1 MTTIFELLGT
11 LKIQGADDFVRQLK
25 DADNQGKT
33 VSNNFDQY
41 FGRIA
46 KVVAAAFSTTQII
59 RFTKS
64 LVEASAQV
72 SALNAQFSAT
82 FSEVSTAATKMFNE
96 VASGTGVMATR
107 LRTAGTKAF
116 SQFKGAGLDANAALA
131 QTERYLNLAADAAA
145 YYDISLEDADT
156 RLRSFIRG
164 NVEAGD
170 MIGLFTSETQRNSK
184 ALELYGVKW
193 LELNEEQR
201 QMVMLDVAEQI
212 YSQSGA
218 LGQASRE
225 ADQYANVTGNLAENW
240 LQFKAALGQP
250 LLEAM
255 IPIMQT
261 LGGLMQNMVGWIQN
275 NREEFD
281 ALVRVL
287 TIVIGT
293 IGTYVTTVATMSIVR
308 TVTTWIKNWTTAQL
322 LLNGAIKA
330 NPVGLFAA
338 ALAALVVTLTT
349 TQTATEDLVD
359 VTNDLNRINED
370 YNQTVES
377 LTGDTEDLTIA
388 ERELLEL
395 RKELLETESYE
406 AVFKLADAYDEASKR
421 AKDLENN
428 AKLSE
433 ASKAAYEFANANR
446 DNLDAIV
453 AEIERVQTVMGKFT
467 AVDPDVQ
474 ERNERYLIEL
484 QNAFGYLYNSGVEK
498 FGEAY
503 ENVLKRVNEDTKAL
517 ATETDTLQSSII
529 SVAQAVN
536 SGINVDFLIPNHK
549 ELYDEIMATAAEMAQ
564 AVDDGL
570 DGEGGSGGSGGSGST
585 ETENKIQG
593 IIKTMNQAITSAEEM
608 SKAFDDY
615 DLDSEKLTIYKSA
628 LESLFDENLKI
639 DDSRV
644 QEILAS
650 IEELD
655 LGITGT
661 AEDIAEVMDDLENQM
676 SLNEALGNL
685 MGDDFDV
692 TEENIRALTNAFSD
706 LFSLGL
712 REGSEEL
719 DYVISKLNELNASG
733 ETVDEVTE
741 ALNDMNREIANAE
754 TMHDLLGDSYDLN
767 AEKLRIYR
775 SALEEFISMDLDG
788 VDDIIQEIIDKIDE
802 LDDGA
807 EVATKSIGDILNE
820 VNRIF
825 TSMSSS
831 IMDIVDASL
840 DLVDNA
846 LEEEINALEEKY
858 EEIKELNEAAIEDAE
873 EKSED
878 HQDKLAED
886 LYEGR
891 ISYKQYTDSIKADE
905 KALADFKQQKADEEA
920 AVEEELAAKKNE
932 LEKKQFEANKGTEIA
947 NVWINAASG
956 IMKAYAQ
963 SGWILGSVQA
973 ALITAA
979 AGVQTAAISAQQY
992 VPALAQGGV
1001 VDGPT
1006 HALIGE
1012 DGPEAVVPLKNNTE
1026 WTRNVADALAPA
1038 LGSGNDSALRQ
1049 EVNTLRQMVADFYA
1063 WVRDGNLQVIMDG
1076 QIVGRLVS
1084 PYVNAEFGN
1093 NSRLRARG
1101 I

>member
-11 LKIQGADDFVRQLK
+11 LKIQGADEFVRQLK

-261 LGGLMQNMVGWIQN
+261 LGGLMQNMVGWIQD

-359 VTNDLNRINED
+359 VTDDLNRINED
-370 YNQTVES
+370 YNLTVDSLTTDTNELTDAERSLYEIRRKLLENEAYQTV
-377 LTGDTEDLTIA
+377 LD
-388 ERELLEL
+388 
-395 RKELLETESYE
+395 
-406 AVFKLADAYDEASKR
+406 LADAYDR
-421 AKDLENN
+421 AK
-428 AKLSE
+428 
-433 ASKAAYEFANANR
+433 ASVEEFERANKINQRSFDAFSFVNAN
-446 DNLDAIV
+446 LDDLSV
-453 AEIERVQTVMGKFT
+453 AERELERVQNTLKNFS
-467 AVDPDVQ
+467 AVDEGDRAADLSYVS
-474 ERNERYLIEL
+474 EL
-484 QNAFGYLYNSGVEK
+484 QRALDLAKSGDIEK
-498 FGEAY
+498 FGEQMEIAF
-503 ENVLKRVNEDTKAL
+503 ERMNEAGADL
-517 ATETDTLQSSII
+517 NGELETIQSSII

-655 LGITGT
+655 LGLTGT
-661 AEDIAEVMDDLENQM
+661 AEDVAEVMDDLENQM
-676 SLNEALGNL
+676 SLNEAFGNL
-685 MGDDFDV
+685 MGDDFNV
-692 TEENIRALTNAFSD
+692 TEENIRALTNAFGD

-873 EKSED
+873 EKSGD

-1076 QIVGRLVS
+1076 QVVGRLVS

>member
-11 LKIQGADDFVRQLK
+11 LKIQGASEFANQLK
-25 DADNQGKT
+25 QVDSQGKT
-33 VSNNFDQY
+33 TSNNIDKY
-41 FGRIA
+41 FSRIA
-46 KVVAAAFSTTQII
+46 KTVATAFSTTQII

-261 LGGLMQNMVGWIQN
+261 LGGLMQNMVGWIQD

-370 YNQTVES
+370 YNLTVDSLTTDTNELTDAERSLYEIRKKLLENEAYQTV
-377 LTGDTEDLTIA
+377 LD
-388 ERELLEL
+388 
-395 RKELLETESYE
+395 
-406 AVFKLADAYDEASKR
+406 LADAYDR
-421 AKDLENN
+421 AK
-428 AKLSE
+428 
-433 ASKAAYEFANANR
+433 ASIEEFERANKINQRSFDAFSFVNAN
-446 DNLDAIV
+446 LDDLSV
-453 AEIERVQTVMGKFT
+453 VERELERVQNTLKNFS
-467 AVDPDVQ
+467 AVDEGDRAADLSYVS
-474 ERNERYLIEL
+474 EL
-484 QNAFGYLYNSGVEK
+484 QRALDLAKSGDIEK
-498 FGEAY
+498 FGEQMEIAF
-503 ENVLKRVNEDTKAL
+503 ERMNEAGADL
-517 ATETDTLQSSII
+517 NGELETIQSSII

-549 ELYDEIMATAAEMAQ
+549 ELYDEIMATAEELAQ

-570 DGEGGSGGSGGSGST
+570 SGGGGGSGGGGST
-585 ETENKIQG
+585 ETENKIQD

-608 SKAFDDY
+608 SKAFSDI
-615 DLDSEKLTIYKSA
+615 DLDSEKLDIYKSA
-628 LESLFDENLKI
+628 LQSLFDEGLKI
-639 DDSRV
+639 EDSQV
-644 QEILAS
+644 QDILAK
-650 IEELD
+650 IDELD
-655 LGITGT
+655 IGLTGT
-661 AEDIAEVMDDLENQM
+661 AEDIAEVMSNLQTELDLAN
-676 SLNEALGNL
+676 AFGNL
-685 MGDDFDV
+685 LGDDYDV
-692 TEENIRALTNAFSD
+692 DAEKIRALTNAFGE
-706 LFSLGL
+706 LYGLGL
-712 REGSEEL
+712 REGAEEI
-719 DYVISKLNELNASG
+719 DYVISALDELNSKTG
-733 ETVDEVTE
+733 ESVSEFDE
-741 ALNDMNREIANAE
+741 AYAKMNADLSNAE
-754 TMHDLLGDSYDLN
+754 TMHNILGDSYDIN
-767 AEKLRIYR
+767 AEKLRIYQ
-775 SALEEFISMDLDG
+775 SALETFVSLGLDESNAT
-788 VDDIIQEIIDKIDE
+788 IQELKENIDKLSE
-802 LDDGA
+802 GA
-807 EVATKSIGDILNE
+807 EDPIASIEDVLSE
-820 VNRIF
+820 VNSVFGQI
-825 TSMSSS
+825 SSNV
-831 IMDIVDASL
+831 MDIVEGSL
-840 DLVDNA
+840 DLLDNA
-846 LEEEINALEEKY
+846 LEEEIAVLEEKY
-858 EEIKELNEAAIEDAE
+858 EEMKELNEEAIEDAE
-873 EKSED
+873 KASES
-878 HQDKLAED
+878 HQEKLAQD

-891 ISYKQYTDSIKADE
+891 ISYKQYSDAIKQNE
-905 KALADFKQQKADEEA
+905 QNLANFKEQKADEEA
-920 AVEEELAAKKNE
+920 AKEQELAQKKDE
-932 LEKKQFEANKGTEIA
+932 LGRKQFEANKATSIA
-947 NVWINAASG
+947 QVWINAASATMRAFSENFWPVALG
-956 IMKAYAQ
+956 IT
-963 SGWILGSVQA
+963 
-973 ALITAA
+973 ALIMTN
-979 AGVQTAAISAQQY
+979 AGIQTGVIASQKY
-992 VPALAQGGV
+992 VPALAKGGV
-1001 VDGPT
+1001 VDRPT
-1006 HALIGE
+1006 LSLIGE
-1012 DGPEAVVPLKNNTE
+1012 AGPEAVVPLRNNTE
-1026 WTRNVADALAPA
+1026 WTGEVASALAPA
-1038 LGSGNDSALRQ
+1038 LNGMGDNALRQ
-1049 EVNTLRQMVADFYA
+1049 EVNVLRQMIAEHFA
-1063 WVRDGNLQVIMDG
+1063 WLRAGNIRVMMDG
-1076 QIVGRLVS
+1076 QVVGRLVS
-1084 PYVNAEFGN
+1084 PYVDADMGR

-1101 I
+1101 V

>member
-11 LKIQGADDFVRQLK
+11 LKIQGADEFVRQLK

-41 FGRIA
+41 FSRIA

-64 LVEASAQV
+64 LVDASAQV

-116 SQFKGAGLDANAALA
+116 SQFKGAGLEANEALE

-193 LELNEEQR
+193 LQLTEDQR

-225 ADQYANVTGNLAENW
+225 AEQFANVTGNLAENW
-240 LQFKAALGQP
+240 LQVKAALGQP

-261 LGGLMQNMVGWIQN
+261 LGGLMQNMVGWIQD

-287 TIVIGT
+287 TVAIGT
-293 IGTYVTTVATMSIVR
+293 IGTYVATVATMSIVK

-359 VTNDLNRINED
+359 VTDDLNRINED
-370 YNQTVES
+370 YNLTVDS
-377 LTGDTEDLTIA
+377 LTTDTENLTIA

-395 RKELLETESYE
+395 RKQLLETESYE
-406 AVFKLADAYDEASKR
+406 AVFKLADAYDEASKK
-421 AKDLENN
+421 AKDLENS
-428 AKLSE
+428 ARLTE

-453 AEIERVQTVMGKFT
+453 AEIERVQTVMNTFT
-467 AVDPDVQ
+467 ATDPDIR
-474 ERNERYLIEL
+474 ERDERYLMEL

-503 ENVLKRVNEDTKAL
+503 ENVLKNANDATKAL
-517 ATETDTLQSSII
+517 SNETETLQSSII

-570 DGEGGSGGSGGSGST
+570 DGEGGSSGSSGST
-585 ETENKIQG
+585 KTKITN
-593 IIKTMNQAITSAEEM
+593 IIASMNQAIASAEEM

-628 LESLFDENLKI
+628 LESLFDVNLKI

-655 LGITGT
+655 LGLTGT

-685 MGDDFDV
+685 MGDDFNV
-692 TEENIRALTNAFSD
+692 AEENIRALTNAFSD

-741 ALNDMNREIANAE
+741 ALNDMNREIAHAE
-754 TMHDLLGDSYDLN
+754 TMHDLLGDSYDVN
-767 AEKLRIYR
+767 AEKLRIYQ
-775 SALEEFISMDLDG
+775 SALETFIDMDLDKT
-788 VDDIIQEIIDKIDE
+788 DDVIQRIIDKIEE
-802 LDDGA
+802 LSEGTEDS
-807 EVATKSIGDILNE
+807 TKSIGDILNE
-820 VNRIF
+820 VNSIF

-846 LEEEINALEEKY
+846 LEEEINGLEEKY
-858 EEIKELNEAAIEDAE
+858 EEIKELNEEAIKEAE
-873 EKSED
+873 RESED

-891 ISYKQYTDSIKADE
+891 ISYKEYTDQIKANE
-905 KALADFKQQKADEEA
+905 KALADFKEQKADEEA
-920 AVEEELAAKKNE
+920 KVEEQLAAKKDE
-932 LEKKQFEANKGTEIA
+932 LGKKQFEANKGTEIA

-956 IMKAYAQ
+956 IMKAYSQ
-963 SGWILGSVQA
+963 GWILGSIQA

-1076 QIVGRLVS
+1076 QVVGRLVS

>member
-11 LKIQGADDFVRQLK
+11 LKIQGADEFVRQLK

-41 FGRIA
+41 FSRIA
-46 KVVAAAFSTTQII
+46 KVVATAFSTTQII

-64 LVEASAQV
+64 LVDASAQV

-261 LGGLMQNMVGWIQN
+261 LGGLMQNMVGWIQG

-281 ALVRVL
+281 TLVRVL
-287 TIVIGT
+287 TVVIGT
-293 IGTYVTTVATMSIVR
+293 IGTYVATVATMSIVK

-359 VTNDLNRINED
+359 VTDDLNRINEEYD
-370 YNQTVES
+370 KTVES
-377 LTGDTEDLTIA
+377 LTGETEELTIA
-388 ERELLEL
+388 ERELLKL

-406 AVFKLADAYDEASKR
+406 AVFKLADAYDEASKK

-428 AKLSE
+428 VKLSE

-503 ENVLKRVNEDTKAL
+503 ENVLKKANEDTKAL

-549 ELYDEIMATAAEMAQ
+549 ELYDEIMATAEELAQ

-570 DGEGGSGGSGGSGST
+570 SGGGGGSGGGGST
-585 ETENKIQG
+585 ETENKIQD

-644 QEILAS
+644 QEILAN

-655 LGITGT
+655 LGLTGT

-741 ALNDMNREIANAE
+741 ALNGMNQEIANAE
-754 TMHDLLGDSYDLN
+754 MMHDLLGDSYDLN
-767 AEKLRIYR
+767 AQKLRIYQ
-775 SALEEFISMDLDG
+775 SALEEFVSMGLDESSD
-788 VDDIIQEIIDKIDE
+788 VIQEIIEQIGK
-802 LDDGA
+802 LSGCA
-807 EVATKSIGDILNE
+807 EDSTKSISEVLNE
-820 VNRIF
+820 VDRIF
-825 TSMSSS
+825 TAITSN

-873 EKSED
+873 EASED

-1038 LGSGNDSALRQ
+1038 LSSANDSALRQ

-1076 QIVGRLVS
+1076 QVVGRLVS

>member
-96 VASGTGVMATR
+96 VASGTGVMVTR

-193 LELNEEQR
+193 LELNEQQR

-225 ADQYANVTGNLAENW
+225 ADQYANVSGNLAENW

-250 LLEAM
+250 LLEAT
-255 IPIMQT
+255 IPVMQT
-261 LGGLMQNMVGWIQN
+261 LGGIMQNMVGWIQD

-281 ALVRVL
+281 DLVRVL
-287 TIVIGT
+287 TIAIGT
-293 IGTYVTTVATMSIVR
+293 IGTYVATVATMSIVK

-359 VTNDLNRINED
+359 VTDDLNRINED
-370 YNQTVES
+370 YNLTVDSLTTDTNELTDAERSLYEIRKKLLENEAYQTV
-377 LTGDTEDLTIA
+377 LD
-388 ERELLEL
+388 
-395 RKELLETESYE
+395 
-406 AVFKLADAYDEASKR
+406 LADAYDR
-421 AKDLENN
+421 AK
-428 AKLSE
+428 
-433 ASKAAYEFANANR
+433 ASIEEFERVNKINQRSFDAFSFVNAN
-446 DNLDAIV
+446 LDDLSV
-453 AEIERVQTVMGKFT
+453 VERELERVQNTLKNFS
-467 AVDPDVQ
+467 AVDEGDRAADLSYVS
-474 ERNERYLIEL
+474 EL
-484 QNAFGYLYNSGVEK
+484 QRALYLAKSGDIEK
-498 FGEAY
+498 FGEQMEIAF
-503 ENVLKRVNEDTKAL
+503 ERMNEAGADL
-517 ATETDTLQSSII
+517 NGELETIQSSII

-549 ELYDEIMATAAEMAQ
+549 ELYDEIMATAEELAQ

-570 DGEGGSGGSGGSGST
+570 SGGGGGSGGGGST
-585 ETENKIQG
+585 ETENKIQD

-644 QEILAS
+644 QEILAC

-1076 QIVGRLVS
+1076 QVVGRLVS

>member
-64 LVEASAQV
+64 LVDASAQV

-82 FSEVSTAATKMFNE
+82 FAEVSTAATKMFNE

-193 LELNEEQR
+193 LQLTEDQR

-261 LGGLMQNMVGWIQN
+261 LGGLMQNMVGWIQD

-359 VTNDLNRINED
+359 VTDDLNRINED
-370 YNQTVES
+370 YNLTVDSLTTDTNELTDAERSLYEIRKKLLENEAYQTV
-377 LTGDTEDLTIA
+377 LD
-388 ERELLEL
+388 
-395 RKELLETESYE
+395 
-406 AVFKLADAYDEASKR
+406 LADAYDR
-421 AKDLENN
+421 AK
-428 AKLSE
+428 
-433 ASKAAYEFANANR
+433 ASIEEFERANKINQRSFDAFSFVNAN
-446 DNLDAIV
+446 LDDLSV
-453 AEIERVQTVMGKFT
+453 VERELERVQNTLKNFS
-467 AVDPDVQ
+467 AVDEGDRAADLSYVS
-474 ERNERYLIEL
+474 EL
-484 QNAFGYLYNSGVEK
+484 QRALYLAKSGDIEK
-498 FGEAY
+498 FGEQMEIAF
-503 ENVLKRVNEDTKAL
+503 ERMNEAGADL
-517 ATETDTLQSSII
+517 NGELETIQSSII

-549 ELYDEIMATAAEMAQ
+549 ELYDEIMATAEELAQ

-570 DGEGGSGGSGGSGST
+570 SGGGGGGGGGGST
-585 ETENKIQG
+585 ETENKIQD

-712 REGSEEL
+712 REGAEEL

-741 ALNDMNREIANAE
+741 ALNDMNKEIANAE

-802 LDDGA
+802 LDEDA
-807 EVATKSIGDILNE
+807 EVTTKSISSILNE
-820 VNRIF
+820 VNSLF

-846 LEEEINALEEKY
+846 LEEEINTLEEKY
-858 EEIKELNEAAIEDAE
+858 EEIKELNEAAIEEAE

-1001 VDGPT
+1001 VNGPT

-1076 QIVGRLVS
+1076 QVVGRLVS

>member
-41 FGRIA
+41 FSRIA

-64 LVEASAQV
+64 LVDASAQV

-261 LGGLMQNMVGWIQN
+261 LGGLMQDMVGWIQD

-281 ALVRVL
+281 ALMRVL
-287 TIVIGT
+287 TIAIGT
-293 IGTYVTTVATMSIVR
+293 IGTYVATVATMSIVK
-308 TVTTWIKNWTTAQL
+308 TVTTWIKNWTTAHL

-330 NPVGLFAA
+330 NPVALFAA

-359 VTNDLNRINED
+359 VTDDLNRINED
-370 YNQTVES
+370 YNLTVDSLTTDTNELTDAERSLYEIRKKLLENEAYQTV
-377 LTGDTEDLTIA
+377 LD
-388 ERELLEL
+388 
-395 RKELLETESYE
+395 
-406 AVFKLADAYDEASKR
+406 LADAYDR
-421 AKDLENN
+421 AK
-428 AKLSE
+428 
-433 ASKAAYEFANANR
+433 ASIEEFERANKINQRSFDAFSFVNAN
-446 DNLDAIV
+446 LDDLSV
-453 AEIERVQTVMGKFT
+453 VERELERVQNTLKNFS
-467 AVDPDVQ
+467 AVDEGDRAADLSYVS
-474 ERNERYLIEL
+474 EL
-484 QNAFGYLYNSGVEK
+484 QRALDLAKSGDIEK
-498 FGEAY
+498 FGEQMEIAF
-503 ENVLKRVNEDTKAL
+503 ERMNEAGADL
-517 ATETDTLQSSII
+517 NGELETIQSSII

-549 ELYDEIMATAAEMAQ
+549 ELYDEIMTTAEELAQ
-564 AVDDGL
+564 AVDDG
-570 DGEGGSGGSGGSGST
+570 GGGGSGGSGGGGST
-585 ETENKIQG
+585 ETENKIQD
-593 IIKTMNQAITSAEEM
+593 IIKTMNASIASAEEM
-608 SKAFDDY
+608 SKAFSDI
-615 DLDSEKLTIYKSA
+615 DLDSEKLDIYKSA
-628 LESLFDENLKI
+628 LQSLFDEGLKI

-661 AEDIAEVMDDLENQM
+661 AEDIAEVMDDLEDQM

-719 DYVISKLNELNASG
+719 DYVINKLDELKNSSG

-741 ALNDMNREIANAE
+741 ALNDMNREIAHAE
-754 TMHDLLGDSYDLN
+754 TMHDLLGDSYDVN

-802 LDDGA
+802 LDEGA
-807 EVATKSIGDILNE
+807 EVTTKSISSILNE
-820 VNRIF
+820 VNGLF

-846 LEEEINALEEKY
+846 LEEEINALEKKY

-920 AVEEELAAKKNE
+920 TVEEELAAKKNE

-1038 LGSGNDSALRQ
+1038 LGSGNDSTLRQ

-1076 QIVGRLVS
+1076 QVVGRLVS

>member
-41 FGRIA
+41 FSRIA

-64 LVEASAQV
+64 LVDASAQV

-82 FSEVSTAATKMFNE
+82 FSEVSTAATKMCNE

-261 LGGLMQNMVGWIQN
+261 LGGLMQDMVGWIQD

-281 ALVRVL
+281 ALMRVL
-287 TIVIGT
+287 TIAIGT
-293 IGTYVTTVATMSIVR
+293 IGTYVATVATMSIVK
-308 TVTTWIKNWTTAQL
+308 TVTTWIKNWTTAHL

-330 NPVGLFAA
+330 NPVALFAA

-359 VTNDLNRINED
+359 VTDDLNRINED
-370 YNQTVES
+370 YNLTVDSLTTDTNELTDAERSLYEIRKKLLENEAYQTV
-377 LTGDTEDLTIA
+377 LD
-388 ERELLEL
+388 
-395 RKELLETESYE
+395 
-406 AVFKLADAYDEASKR
+406 LADAYDR
-421 AKDLENN
+421 AK
-428 AKLSE
+428 
-433 ASKAAYEFANANR
+433 ASIEEFERANKINQRSFDAFSFVNAN
-446 DNLDAIV
+446 LDDLSV
-453 AEIERVQTVMGKFT
+453 VERELERVQNTLKNFS
-467 AVDPDVQ
+467 AVDEGDRAADLSYVS
-474 ERNERYLIEL
+474 EL
-484 QNAFGYLYNSGVEK
+484 QRALDLAKSGDIEK
-498 FGEAY
+498 FGEQMEIAF
-503 ENVLKRVNEDTKAL
+503 ERMNEAGADL
-517 ATETDTLQSSII
+517 NGELETIQSSII

-549 ELYDEIMATAAEMAQ
+549 ELYDEIMTTAEELAQ
-564 AVDDGL
+564 AVDDG
-570 DGEGGSGGSGGSGST
+570 GGGGSGGSGGGGST
-585 ETENKIQG
+585 ETENKIQD
-593 IIKTMNQAITSAEEM
+593 IIKTMNASIASAEEM
-608 SKAFDDY
+608 SKAFSDI
-615 DLDSEKLTIYKSA
+615 DLDSEKLDIYKSA
-628 LESLFDENLKI
+628 LQSLFDEGLKI

-661 AEDIAEVMDDLENQM
+661 AEDIAEVMDDLEDQM

-719 DYVISKLNELNASG
+719 DYVINKLDELKNSSG

-741 ALNDMNREIANAE
+741 ALNDMNREIAHAE
-754 TMHDLLGDSYDLN
+754 TMHDLLGDSYDVN

-802 LDDGA
+802 LDEGA
-807 EVATKSIGDILNE
+807 EVTTKSISSILNE
-820 VNRIF
+820 VNGLF

-846 LEEEINALEEKY
+846 LEEEINALEKKY
-858 EEIKELNEAAIEDAE
+858 EEIKEVNEAAIEDAE

-920 AVEEELAAKKNE
+920 TVEEELAAKKNE

-1038 LGSGNDSALRQ
+1038 LGSGNDSTLRQ

-1076 QIVGRLVS
+1076 QVVGRLVS

>member
-11 LKIQGADDFVRQLK
+11 LKIQGADEFVRQLK
-25 DADNQGKT
+25 DADNHGKT

-41 FGRIA
+41 FSRIA

-64 LVEASAQV
+64 LVDASAQV

-96 VASGTGVMATR
+96 VANGTGVMATR

-116 SQFKGAGLDANAALA
+116 SQFKGAGLDANEALA

-193 LELNEEQR
+193 LQLTEDQR

-225 ADQYANVTGNLAENW
+225 AEQFANVTGNLAENW

-261 LGGLMQNMVGWIQN
+261 LGGLMQNMVGWIQD

-281 ALVRVL
+281 ALVRIL

-293 IGTYVTTVATMSIVR
+293 IGTYVATVATMSIVK

-359 VTNDLNRINED
+359 VTDDLNRINED
-370 YNQTVES
+370 YNLTVDS
-377 LTGDTEDLTIA
+377 LTTDTENLTIA

-395 RKELLETESYE
+395 RKQLLETESYE
-406 AVFKLADAYDEASKR
+406 AVFKLADAYDEASKK
-421 AKDLENN
+421 AKDLENS
-428 AKLSE
+428 ARLTE

-453 AEIERVQTVMGKFT
+453 AEIERVQTVMNTFT
-467 AVDPDVQ
+467 ATDPDIR
-474 ERNERYLIEL
+474 ERDERYLMEL

-498 FGEAY
+498 FGKAY
-503 ENVLKRVNEDTKAL
+503 ENVLKNANDATKAL
-517 ATETDTLQSSII
+517 SNETETLQSSII

-570 DGEGGSGGSGGSGST
+570 DGEGGSGGSSDST
-585 ETENKIQG
+585 KTEDKIAS
-593 IIKTMNQAITSAEEM
+593 IIASMNQAITSAEEM
-608 SKAFDDY
+608 SKAFSDI

-628 LESLFDENLKI
+628 LESLFDEGLKI
-639 DDSRV
+639 EDEQV

-655 LGITGT
+655 LGLTGT

-685 MGDDFDV
+685 MGDDFNV

-741 ALNDMNREIANAE
+741 AYEKMNKEIANVE
-754 TMHDLLGDSYDLN
+754 TMHDLLGNSYDLN

-802 LDDGA
+802 LDEGT
-807 EVATKSIGDILNE
+807 EVATKSISSILNE
-820 VNRIF
+820 VNGLF

-840 DLVDNA
+840 DLVHNA
-846 LEEEINALEEKY
+846 LEEEINALEENY
-858 EEIKELNEAAIEDAE
+858 EEIKELNEAAIEEAE
-873 EKSED
+873 GKSED
-878 HQDKLAED
+878 HQDKLVED

-920 AVEEELAAKKNE
+920 ALEEELAAKKDE
-932 LEKKQFEANKGTEIA
+932 LGKKQFDANKATEIA
-947 NVWINAASG
+947 NVWINAASA

-1076 QIVGRLVS
+1076 QVVGRLVS

>member
-11 LKIQGADDFVRQLK
+11 LKIQGADEFVRQLK

-41 FGRIA
+41 FSRIA
-46 KVVAAAFSTTQII
+46 KVVATAFSTTQII

-64 LVEASAQV
+64 LVDASAQV

-261 LGGLMQNMVGWIQN
+261 LGGLMQNMVGWIQD

-287 TIVIGT
+287 TVVIGT
-293 IGTYVTTVATMSIVR
+293 IGTYVATVATMSIVK

-359 VTNDLNRINED
+359 VTDDLNRINED
-370 YNQTVES
+370 YNLTVDSLTTDTNELTDAERSLYEIRKKLLENEAYQTV
-377 LTGDTEDLTIA
+377 LD
-388 ERELLEL
+388 
-395 RKELLETESYE
+395 
-406 AVFKLADAYDEASKR
+406 LADAYDR
-421 AKDLENN
+421 AK
-428 AKLSE
+428 
-433 ASKAAYEFANANR
+433 ASIEEFERANKINQRSFDAFSFVNAN
-446 DNLDAIV
+446 LDDLSV
-453 AEIERVQTVMGKFT
+453 VERELERVQNTLKNFS
-467 AVDPDVQ
+467 AVDEGDRAADLSYVS
-474 ERNERYLIEL
+474 EL
-484 QNAFGYLYNSGVEK
+484 QRALYLAKSGDIEK
-498 FGEAY
+498 FGEQMEIAF
-503 ENVLKRVNEDTKAL
+503 ERMNEAGADL
-517 ATETDTLQSSII
+517 NGELETIQSSII

-549 ELYDEIMATAAEMAQ
+549 ELYDEIMATAEELAQ

-570 DGEGGSGGSGGSGST
+570 SGGGGGSGGGGST
-585 ETENKIQG
+585 ETENKIAN
-593 IIKTMNQAITSAEEM
+593 IIASMNQAITSAEEM

-741 ALNDMNREIANAE
+741 ALNDMNKEIANAE

-775 SALEEFISMDLDG
+775 SALEEFISMDLGG

-802 LDDGA
+802 LDEGA
-807 EVATKSIGDILNE
+807 EVATKSISSILNE
-820 VNRIF
+820 VNGLF

-858 EEIKELNEAAIEDAE
+858 EEIKKLNEAAIEDAE

-1038 LGSGNDSALRQ
+1038 LSSANDSALRQ

-1076 QIVGRLVS
+1076 QVVGRLVS

>member
-11 LKIQGADDFVRQLK
+11 LKIQGADEFVRQLK

-41 FGRIA
+41 FSRIA
-46 KVVAAAFSTTQII
+46 KVVATAFSTTQII

-64 LVEASAQV
+64 LVDASAQV

-82 FSEVSTAATKMFNE
+82 FAEVSTAATKMFNE

-193 LELNEEQR
+193 LQLTEDQR

-261 LGGLMQNMVGWIQN
+261 LGGLMQDMVGWIQD

-287 TIVIGT
+287 TIVIGS
-293 IGTYVTTVATMSIVR
+293 IGTYVATVATMSIVK

-330 NPVGLFAA
+330 NPIGLFAA

-359 VTNDLNRINED
+359 VTDDLNRINED
-370 YNQTVES
+370 YKLTVDSLTTDTNELTDAERSLYEIRKKLLENEAYQTV
-377 LTGDTEDLTIA
+377 LD
-388 ERELLEL
+388 
-395 RKELLETESYE
+395 
-406 AVFKLADAYDEASKR
+406 LADAYDR
-421 AKDLENN
+421 AKASIEEFERANKINQRSFN
-428 AKLSE
+428 AFS
-433 ASKAAYEFANANR
+433 FVNAN
-446 DNLDAIV
+446 LDDLSV
-453 AEIERVQTVMGKFT
+453 VERELERVQNTLKNFS
-467 AVDPDVQ
+467 AVDEGDRAADLSYVS
-474 ERNERYLIEL
+474 EL
-484 QNAFGYLYNSGVEK
+484 QRALDLAKSGDLEK
-498 FGEAY
+498 FGEQMEIAF
-503 ENVLKRVNEDTKAL
+503 ERMNEAGADL
-517 ATETDTLQSSII
+517 NGELETIQSSII

-549 ELYDEIMATAAEMAQ
+549 ELYDEIMETAEEMAQ
-564 AVDDGL
+564 AVDNGL
-570 DGEGGSGGSGGSGST
+570 NSGGSGSGGSSSEPT
-585 ETENKIQG
+585 ETETKITN
-593 IIKTMNQAITSAEEM
+593 IIASMNQAIASAEEM

-655 LGITGT
+655 LGLTGT

-685 MGDDFDV
+685 MGDDFNV

-741 ALNDMNREIANAE
+741 ALNDMNREIAHAE
-754 TMHDLLGDSYDLN
+754 TMHDLLGDSYDVN
-767 AEKLRIYR
+767 AEKLRIYQ
-775 SALEEFISMDLDG
+775 SALETFIGMDLDKT
-788 VDDIIQEIIDKIDE
+788 DDIIQRIIDKIEE
-802 LDDGA
+802 LSEGTEDT
-807 EVATKSIGDILNE
+807 TKSISDILNE
-820 VNRIF
+820 VNSLF

-846 LEEEINALEEKY
+846 LEEEVNALEEKY
-858 EEIKELNEAAIEDAE
+858 EEIKELNEAAIEEAE
-873 EKSED
+873 GKSED

-1076 QIVGRLVS
+1076 QVVGRLVS

>member
-11 LKIQGADDFVRQLK
+11 LKIQGADEFVRQLK

-41 FGRIA
+41 FSRIA

-64 LVEASAQV
+64 LVDASAQV

-193 LELNEEQR
+193 LQLNEEQR

-261 LGGLMQNMVGWIQN
+261 LGGIMQNMVGWIQD

-287 TIVIGT
+287 TVAIGT
-293 IGTYVTTVATMSIVR
+293 IGTYVATVATMSIVK

-359 VTNDLNRINED
+359 VTDDLNRINED
-370 YNQTVES
+370 YNLTVDSLTTDTNELTDAERSLYEIRKKLLENEAYQTV
-377 LTGDTEDLTIA
+377 LD
-388 ERELLEL
+388 
-395 RKELLETESYE
+395 
-406 AVFKLADAYDEASKR
+406 LADAYDR
-421 AKDLENN
+421 AK
-428 AKLSE
+428 
-433 ASKAAYEFANANR
+433 ASIEEFERANKINQRSFDAFSFVNAN
-446 DNLDAIV
+446 LDDLSV
-453 AEIERVQTVMGKFT
+453 VERELERVQNTLKKFS
-467 AVDPDVQ
+467 AVDEGDRAADLSYVS
-474 ERNERYLIEL
+474 EL
-484 QNAFGYLYNSGVEK
+484 QRALDLAKSGDIEK
-498 FGEAY
+498 FGEQMEIAF
-503 ENVLKRVNEDTKAL
+503 ERMNEAGADL
-517 ATETDTLQSSII
+517 NGELETIQSSII

-570 DGEGGSGGSGGSGST
+570 DGGGGGGGGGS
-585 ETENKIQG
+585 ETEDKIAN
-593 IIKTMNQAITSAEEM
+593 IIASMNQAITSAEEM

-685 MGDDFDV
+685 MGDDYDV
-692 TEENIRALTNAFSD
+692 AEENIRALTNAFSD

-741 ALNDMNREIANAE
+741 ALNDMNREIAYAE
-754 TMHDLLGDSYDLN
+754 TMHDLLGDSYDVN

-775 SALEEFISMDLDG
+775 SALEEFISMDLDKT
-788 VDDIIQEIIDKIDE
+788 DDVIQRIIDKIEE
-802 LDDGA
+802 LSEGTEDS
-807 EVATKSIGDILNE
+807 TKSIGDILNE
-820 VNRIF
+820 VNSLF

-846 LEEEINALEEKY
+846 LEEEINTLEEKY
-858 EEIKELNEAAIEDAE
+858 EEIKELNEAAIEEAE
-873 EKSED
+873 GKSED

-979 AGVQTAAISAQQY
+979 ASVQTAAISAQQY

-1076 QIVGRLVS
+1076 QVVGRLVS